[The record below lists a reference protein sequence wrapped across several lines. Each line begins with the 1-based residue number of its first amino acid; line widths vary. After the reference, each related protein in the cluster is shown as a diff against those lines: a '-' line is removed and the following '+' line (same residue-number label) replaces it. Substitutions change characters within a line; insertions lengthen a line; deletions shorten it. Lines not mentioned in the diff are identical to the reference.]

1 MIRSK
6 SRLYSGKVCV
16 NNLPVGATLAILL
29 ISTGCSVEPARTPA
43 ATPRPATTTVIA
55 ETSPSVPADT
65 AALDYTVNVVTQAAL
80 DTVRCAPADI
90 AANNPAISS
99 IDSAE
104 TSALYTSHGKAERA
118 CGTLRIR
125 LLNGQIAVLKDDT
138 TAGGK
143 FGLYRYV
150 KYLTPIHSHVIHRY
164 PYEGTGAF
172 IIVDDSTG
180 ASRIV
185 FGMPVASPDG
195 KRFVV
200 TSMEDEA
207 GYDPGMI
214 EIWRMVNRRPE
225 KEFSYDTE
233 SSPWQASD
241 PGWVD
246 SSTVDFIKNT
256 YTRMGEPDIV
266 SPGRIVRSGTAWSF
280 ATPPAT
286 VANPVGVWRGSSMCT
301 RETPSPCNDEIDVYR
316 IARAAGGDSLS
327 VDGRKIVDG
336 QEVEMGVLGCHMR
349 DVTQFSCQA
358 PSGVWY
364 FTVRG
369 DSLLGELIM
378 PDHSPYRRVRA
389 ARSTADR

>member
-1 MIRSK
+1 
-6 SRLYSGKVCV
+6 V
-16 NNLPVGATLAILL
+16 NNLPVGVTLALLL
-29 ISTGCSVEPARTPA
+29 ISVGCSVEPARAPA
-43 ATPRPATTTVIA
+43 ATPRPAASNTAVTD
-55 ETSPSVPADT
+55 TSRSVPADT
-65 AALDYTVNVVTQAAL
+65 AALDYSVDIVTPAAL
-80 DTVRCAPADI
+80 DTLHCAATDTAI
-90 AANNPAISS
+90 NNPAISS

-104 TSALYTSHGKAERA
+104 ASAVRTSNGKAERA

-125 LLNGQIAVLKDDT
+125 LLNGQIAVFKDDT

-150 KYLTPIHSHVIHRY
+150 QYLTPIHSHVIHRY

-185 FGMPVASPDG
+185 FGVPVVSPDG
-195 KRFVV
+195 KRFVL

-214 EIWRMVNRRPE
+214 QIWRIVDRRPE

-233 SSPWQASD
+233 GSRWQASD
-241 PGWVD
+241 PVWVD

-256 YTRMGEPDIV
+256 YTSMGEPYIE
-266 SPGRIVRSGTAWSF
+266 SAGRIVRSGTTWSF
-280 ATPPAT
+280 ATPPAV
-286 VANPVGVWRGSSMCT
+286 VANPVGVWRGQSVCT
-301 RETPSPCNDEIDVYR
+301 RVTSSPCNDEIDVYR
-316 IARAAGGDSLS
+316 IARVAGDSLS
-327 VDGRKIVDG
+327 VDGRKIVDAH
-336 QEVEMGVLGCHMR
+336 EVEMGVLGCHIR
-349 DVTQFSCQA
+349 GVTQFSCPT

-364 FTVRG
+364 FTVRA
-369 DSLLGELIM
+369 DSLLGELIL

-389 ARSTADR
+389 ARSTIADR